1 MQHRKKSISRF
12 TPAQTTISNVYLIFH
27 SLSHLVPPRSAPH
40 TPGDN
45 NLINN
50 RKEKRLNIFFEDFAI
65 EHFENLTITTC
76 FFSLLSQN
84 NHHHNNHS
92 KKKCD
97 KIFLCLLLH
106 SIRLF
111 KMSFSK
117 PLLLLLLFGFS
128 K

>member
-12 TPAQTTISNVYLIFH
+12 TPAQTKISNVYLIFH

-92 KKKCD
+92 KKK
-97 KIFLCLLLH
+97 
-106 SIRLF
+106 
-111 KMSFSK
+111 M
-117 PLLLLLLFGFS
+117 
-128 K
+128 